1 MVSPL
6 DRNVQAEKLSL
17 PHELP
22 HKLPEFN
29 PSPSL
34 WRRFAIGGVCIF
46 LGLSAT
52 AVGFG
57 SISYRLTHMTVKDG
71 LVNGRTVRLQTPIDG
86 NIQDFYASSGVPVQS
101 GQVLVR
107 VEPLPQDDADL
118 VKAQQTIATYQ
129 AEMTAARQA
138 IDVMTQQLQS
148 LESQRQVLATAS
160 LAISAEDINRFQ
172 ADLDAAIAEEQAAR
186 SDYERYQQLSE
197 QGAVSQQQ
205 VDQLRA
211 TWKSAQAAVKAATA
225 ERDSAQATRR
235 AVDQGAVTAIGSDN
249 LQSQRRNLI
258 QAIQNQVSQ
267 ISTLEVKLRDEES
280 RLSQLQDRYGD
291 GQSMEIKAPFDG
303 IVYGT
308 EHDAGE
314 QVNRPA
320 TLLSLLDC
328 NDLWVETLVSADRAN
343 RIEPHKPVRVQL
355 ANSNDTVVGEV
366 EVIEAMSQGKLTQ
379 ARAEALYPAI
389 PPELSGQPLA
399 RVRVRIPPTQEQSV
413 SHQFCG
419 VGQSAQLTFGMRWF
433 GDR

>member
-1 MVSPL
+1 MVSPS
-6 DRNVQAEKLSL
+6 DHHVQIEKLSL
-17 PHELP
+17 PAELP

-34 WRRFAIGGVCIF
+34 WRRLAIGGACVF
-46 LGLSAT
+46 LGLTAT

-57 SISYRLTHMTVKDG
+57 SISYRLTHMTVKSG

-86 NIQDFYASSGVPVQS
+86 NIEDFYASSGVPVRS

-107 VEPLPQDDADL
+107 VAPLPQDDADL
-118 VKAQQTIATYQ
+118 VQSRQTVATYQ
-129 AEMTAARQA
+129 AELTAARQGL
-138 IDVMTQQLQS
+138 DVMTQQLQN

-160 LAISAEDINRFQ
+160 MAITAEDINRYQ
-172 ADLDAAIAEEQAAR
+172 ADLDAAIAEERAAR
-186 SDYERYQQLSE
+186 SDYERYQQLLE

-205 VDQLRA
+205 VEQLRA

-225 ERDSAQATRR
+225 ERDSAQATRQ
-235 AVDQGAVTAIGSDN
+235 AVDQGAVTSIGSDN
-249 LQSQRRNLI
+249 LQSQRRNLVQSI
-258 QAIQNQVSQ
+258 QDQVSL

-280 RLSQLQDRYGD
+280 RLTKLEDRYGD
-291 GQSMEIKAPFDG
+291 DQSLEITAPFDG

-343 RIEPHKPVRVQL
+343 RIETNKPVRVQL
-355 ANSNDTVVGEV
+355 ANSKDTVVGEV

-389 PPELSGQPLA
+389 PSELAGQPLA
-399 RVRVRIPPTQEQSV
+399 RVRVRIPPTPEQSV